1 MNKIKTISTAAL
13 FCSAIAFTACNNN
26 HSSENPDK
34 NITTTSDTTSQASRD
49 SVSRRTTVTPSTS
62 SATPNP

>member
-34 NITTTSDTTSQASRD
+34 NTTTTIDTTSQASRD
-49 SVSRRTTVTPSTS
+49 SVSR
-62 SATPNP
+62 